1 MTSRSV
7 NGGEGG
13 GEERALFQKVPAAVS
28 LLPNYS
34 YSISS
39 STAARCYFP
48 YFLFAFFFCFWRKYR
63 ERRMRVSN
71 SVARFRNSVD
81 GKLLRR
87 LLGFN

>member
-48 YFLFAFFFCFWRKYR
+48 YFLFAFFFVFLERVQRKKDASFEFSR
-63 ERRMRVSN
+63 KVSK
-71 SVARFRNSVD
+71 FC
-81 GKLLRR
+81 
-87 LLGFN
+87 